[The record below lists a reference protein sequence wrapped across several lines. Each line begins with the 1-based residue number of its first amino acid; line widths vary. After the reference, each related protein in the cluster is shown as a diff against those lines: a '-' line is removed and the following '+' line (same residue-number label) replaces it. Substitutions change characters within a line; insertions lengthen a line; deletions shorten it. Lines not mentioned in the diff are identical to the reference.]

1 MSSGGER
8 QRRLAELTARQER
21 LHAGLTAAHHEA
33 LVHLFVRVLPRA
45 LGAERC
51 SIFVVE
57 PGTERIW
64 VRFGTGLDGVRFE
77 APREGSVVGRCVSSG
92 ELLREND
99 LGERHGFHEELESQT
114 GFVTRSILCAPMKS
128 GDGGGV
134 IGAIEVLNKL
144 DGGFSAEEGE
154 LLEQAAAYLSTAME
168 TVLLNEEVWTL
179 TRSLN
184 RELEQV
190 RRRYPEQEGFV
201 ARSPAMLKVL
211 DLVGMVSE
219 TPVNVLIQGDNGS
232 GKELIARMIHDQG
245 VRRDRPFVAVNCASI
260 PENLMESEF
269 FGYEKGAFTGAAGAR
284 AGRFEEA
291 DGGTLFLDEIG
302 DMPLSIQ
309 AKFLRALQEGEGS
322 RLGSNKLR
330 KYDLRVISATNKPL
344 RREVEEGR
352 FREDLFHRL
361 FAVEIP
367 LPPLRERVED
377 VAPLTAVFLE
387 EISQRFGKRIQPF
400 PAEVTALFERYPWPG
415 NVRQLRREVER
426 LVALTPD
433 GARPAVELCS
443 GEMLRYLEQELSG
456 GGGEAPA
463 VGGGT
468 LPDQVEALERQLIRQ
483 ALEATGGNK
492 LRAAERLG
500 ITRQG
505 LHKKLNRYGIK
516 FGTKVEFEP

>member
-1 MSSGGER
+1 MSLGGER
-8 QRRLAELTARQER
+8 QRRLAELNARQER

-33 LVHLFVRVLPRA
+33 LVRFFVAILPRA
-45 LGAERC
+45 LAAERC

-64 VRFGTGLDGVRFE
+64 VRFGTGLEGMRFE

-92 ELLREND
+92 EAVCENGLD
-99 LGERHGFHEELESQT
+99 RRHGFHEEVESQT
-114 GFVTRSILCAPMKS
+114 GFVTRSILCVPMQS
-128 GDGGGV
+128 RDDARV
-134 IGAIEVLNKL
+134 IGAIELLNKEGGDFTAE
-144 DGGFSAEEGE
+144 DGERLRE
-154 LLEQAAAYLSTAME
+154 AADYLSTALE
-168 TVLLNEEVWTL
+168 TVLLNEEVWAL
-179 TRSLN
+179 TRTLN
-184 RELEQV
+184 SELERV
-190 RRRYPEQEGFV
+190 RHRYPEQEGFV

-211 DLVGMVSE
+211 DRVGMVSE

-245 VRRDRPFVAVNCASI
+245 ARRDRPFVAVNCASI

-344 RREVEEGR
+344 RDEVAAGR
-352 FREDLFHRL
+352 FREDLYHRL
-361 FAVEIP
+361 FAVE
-367 LPPLRERVED
+367 LAVPPLRERVED
-377 VAPLTAVFLE
+377 IAPLTRVFLE
-387 EISQRFGKRIQPF
+387 EITQRFGKRIQPL
-400 PAEVTALFERYPWPG
+400 PGEVAALFERYEWPG

-433 GARPAVELCS
+433 GGGPTLELCS
-443 GEMLRYLEQELSG
+443 AELLRRREEAEEASPGGETG
-456 GGGEAPA
+456 GGA
-463 VGGGT
+463 T
-468 LPDQVEALERQLIRQ
+468 LPERVEALERRMIRA
-483 ALEATGGNK
+483 ALEETGGNK

-505 LHKKLNRYGIK
+505 LHKKINRYGIK